1 MNSDGLKVFVSEDT
15 KPGTVITVISA
26 TDVDTGDFGTV
37 TYAIDNKEG
46 QDAGFRIDP
55 NSGEVSLTK
64 QLDREKTPVHSL
76 LVQAWDNYHHGYSA
90 GQSRNTWAQL
100 TIVVK
105 DVNDEAPEFIEVDQG
120 CITISEFQKKHE
132 SITTVRAIDKVFRTH
147 LERCYVTT

>member
-1 MNSDGLKVFVSEDT
+1 MFVSEDT
-15 KPGTVITVISA
+15 QPGTVVTVISA
-26 TDVDTGDFGTV
+26 TDVDIGDFGTV

-46 QDAGFRIDP
+46 QDAGFKIDP

-64 QLDREKTPVHSL
+64 QLDREKKPVHSL

-132 SITTVRAIDKVFRTH
+132 SITTVRAIDKVFRI
-147 LERCYVTT
+147 ERCYVT